1 MPNTEADSTVAV
13 AVGVLIDERHR
24 VLVARRAAESH
35 QGGLWEFPGG
45 KVERG
50 ETAYQA
56 LCREFQEEIGITITT
71 ASQFLKAK
79 HAYADKIVEL
89 DVWRI
94 ESYSGNAHG
103 NEGQDIKWVNI
114 DSLHALAF
122 PKANRRIINTL
133 QLPNVYGISSA
144 SRYGTQ
150 NFLKRLQAKLDEGL
164 ALLQIREPGLSE
176 IEVLS
181 LAEQAVKLCHPYN
194 ARVLLNGYLE
204 CIEDLGADGV
214 HLSMKAARQLTSR
227 PLTDQR
233 LVAVSCH
240 NKQEMDVAYR
250 LDADFAVLSPVLPT
264 NSHPGA
270 PTLGWDTFMELSRS
284 VPVPVYALGGMK
296 QEHIIQA
303 QKLGGL
309 GVAMLGQLWENSLH
323 TS

>member
-1 MPNTEADSTVAV
+1 MPNTEADSITSV

-24 VLVARRAAESH
+24 VLVAKRTATSH

-45 KVERG
+45 KIEQG
-50 ETAYQA
+50 ETAYLA
-56 LCREFQEEIGITITT
+56 LCREFQEEISVTITT
-71 ASQFLKAK
+71 ASPLLKVK

-89 DVWRI
+89 EVWRI
-94 ESYSGNAHG
+94 ESYSGDVRG

-114 DSLHALAF
+114 DSLHASAF
-122 PKANRRIINTL
+122 PEANRRIINTL
-133 QLPNVYGISSA
+133 QLPNVYGISNVSQ
-144 SRYGTQ
+144 YGIQ

-164 ALLQIREPGLSE
+164 ALLQIRESGLSE
-176 IEVLS
+176 IEVLL

-204 CIEDLGADGV
+204 RIEDLGVDGV
-214 HLSMKAARQLTSR
+214 HLSMKAARQLTVR
-227 PLTDQR
+227 PLTGQG

-240 NKQEMDVAYR
+240 DKQEMDVARR
-250 LDADFAVLSPVLPT
+250 LDADFVVLSPVLPT

-270 PTLGWDTFMELSRS
+270 ATLGWDTFAEITRS

-296 QEHIIQA
+296 QEHIVQV

-309 GVAMLGQLWENSLH
+309 GVAMLGQLWESRLH
-323 TS
+323 AS